1 MTYLLQPKELA
12 YMAVN
17 AFGALQKPEEF
28 YQLLELLAKHD
39 KISNIL
45 EVGVG
50 NGGTSW
56 ALSKLNHLRNLIA
69 IDLPDGGWGGKAAEA
84 TGQSFGYIK
93 NNSLADVHLILGN
106 SQNAECPAK
115 VKELL
120 GDEMLDFLFIDG
132 DHSYAGVKTDFLTY
146 SPLVRKGGLIA
157 FHDICIHAPET
168 GCEVH
173 KFWQEIIGG
182 ILAEQTQ
189 KNEDQ
194 FHRLHKFT
202 TEPTNWGGIGVIEW

>member
-28 YQLLELLAKHD
+28 YQLLELVAKR
-39 KISNIL
+39 SWEQPGTRIL
-45 EVGVG
+45 EIGVG

-56 ALSKLNHLRNLIA
+56 AFSKLMETRVLIA

-84 TGQSFGYIK
+84 TGESFGYIK
-93 NNSLADVHLILGN
+93 NNTEADVHLILGN

-120 GDEMLDFLFIDG
+120 KGEMLDFLFIDG
-132 DHSYAGVKTDFLTY
+132 DHSYAGVKTDFLIY

-157 FHDICIHAPET
+157 FHDVCVHAPET

-173 KFWQEIIGG
+173 KFWQELKGTIPVEKIH
-182 ILAEQTQ
+182 E
-189 KNEDQ
+189 
-194 FHRLHKFT
+194 FT
-202 TEPTNWGGIGVIEW
+202 TEPTNWGGLGIIEW